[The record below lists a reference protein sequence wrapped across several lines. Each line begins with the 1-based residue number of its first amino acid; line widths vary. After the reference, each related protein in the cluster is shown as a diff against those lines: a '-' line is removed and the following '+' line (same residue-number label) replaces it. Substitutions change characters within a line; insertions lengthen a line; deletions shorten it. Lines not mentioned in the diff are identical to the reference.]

1 MAFHERAPTA
11 ATERL
16 AVDPK
21 AILALGVRFES
32 TRRG

>member
-16 AVDPK
+16 AVGPK